1 MAQGAAAHDAKL
13 DYLPKPTKIDTMFI
27 TIHDEQVRINGIDPI
42 IESSV
47 SSMLAD
53 YQDTEEQLY
62 LLLSYYEDR
71 PVSVTAKKD
80 RVDVYIN
87 SNSKKRLAEAVVNK
101 VRHYLDPSM
110 KRFENAEDAAVIKE
124 TAKVWLETI
133 PDSDI
138 GPPSLYPGRV
148 FDRAMVA
155 LGATKFQ
162 GVMTPPRYDFP
173 SEGVTIDGVFIS
185 DEQLATIVEQ
195 VGKWVKKHEQ
205 PLTAQPED
213 EEQTPTAQPSE
224 KLREV
229 LERAASQGFVSI
241 DKEGRY
247 HWEGTRQELQYFGGT
262 AYDKG
267 LTRCKWKD
275 IQDLFGVKNLAQEQY
290 KATEIYGPP
299 RNATEIDALFQI

>member
-1 MAQGAAAHDAKL
+1 M
-13 DYLPKPTKIDTMFI
+13 DYIPKPTKIDTMFI
-27 TIHDEQVRINGIDPI
+27 KIHDEQVRINGIDPI

-47 SSMLAD
+47 SSMVAD
-53 YQDTEEQLY
+53 YLDTEEQLY

-71 PVSVTAKKD
+71 PVSVTARKGEVVWKD

-87 SNSKKRLAEAVVNK
+87 TNSKKRLAEAVLKK

-124 TAKVWLETI
+124 TAKAWLETI

-138 GPPSLYPGRV
+138 VPPSLYPGRV

-247 HWEGTRQELQYFGGT
+247 HWEGTRPEFGYF
-262 AYDKG
+262 AEKAHENK
-267 LTRCKWKD
+267 LTRYKWKD
-275 IQDLFGVKNLAQEQY
+275 LETLFRKKNMRQTLH
-290 KATEIYGPP
+290 EIIDVYGKYDVPEFI
-299 RNATEIDALFQI
+299 RSELIDSLFED